1 MKKSATILLCL
12 LAAASM
18 LTAEGNPEKETEARW
33 PQGPVQIIVGARA
46 GGGTDLMARI
56 FSDYLQRE
64 LGSPVVVVNQPAGGG
79 TVAYEQVRT
88 AKPDGQTLL
97 FMHTGML
104 IYNHTGR
111 YDHPV
116 SDFTTIAIAQSYPP
130 QVYAVAPDTP
140 WDNMKDF
147 VDDARRNPGKRTVGV
162 ALGGATHFIAGTIM
176 MEENVELKLVEA
188 ASEVDKV
195 AAIQGG
201 HIDIGNLGSSSAAQY
216 EQAGKMKV
224 LCLIDPDPDP
234 KYPQFVPAIDQGLN
248 FSWIAPLVVWGP
260 KGMDPAIVEKI
271 NTATRNMGTDPG
283 VQEQLNKMSSAYTY
297 YTVQEAQELIY
308 KEDEKIAALADKLG
322 LATK

>member
-1 MKKSATILLCL
+1 MKKTVSILLCL
-12 LAAASM
+12 LAAVSM
-18 LTAEGNPEKETEARW
+18 LTAEGNSEKGAEAQW
-33 PQGPVQIIVGARA
+33 PRGPVQIIVGARA
-46 GGGTDLMARI
+46 GGGTDLMARV

-88 AKPDGQTLL
+88 AKTDGQTLL

-130 QVYAVAPDTP
+130 QVYAVAPDAP
-140 WDNMKDF
+140 WENMKEF
-147 VDDARRNPGKRTVGV
+147 VEDARQNPGKRTVGV
-162 ALGGATHFIAGTIM
+162 ALGGTTHFIAGTIM

-201 HIDIGNLGSSSAAQY
+201 HIDLGNLGSSSAAQY
-216 EQAGKMKV
+216 EEAGKMKV
-224 LCLIDPDPDP
+224 LCLIDPTPDP
-234 KYPQFVPAIDQGLN
+234 KYPQYVPAIDQGLN

-283 VQEQLNKMSSAYTY
+283 VQEQLKKMSSAYTY
-297 YTVQEAQELIY
+297 YTVKEAQELIR
-308 KEDEKIAALADKLG
+308 KEDEKIAALAEKLG
-322 LATK
+322 LAAK